1 MSGSMT
7 REDFDAYLVPCFAP
21 APFIPVRAAGSRVWD
36 QQGKE
41 YIDMAG
47 GIAVNALGHAHPA
60 LAQALQDQLAK
71 LWHIGNGYTNEP
83 VLQLAKTLV
92 QSTFA
97 DKVFFCNS
105 GAEANEAALKLARK
119 YAHDKFGGEKSEIIA
134 FNHAFHGRTLF
145 TVSVGGQ
152 PKYSSDYAPLPQ
164 GITHLPYNDIEAVT
178 AAISSRTCAV
188 IVEPIIGEGG
198 VIPADPAF
206 LQALRTL
213 CDRHHATLIFDE
225 VQTGA
230 GRTGHLYA
238 YQHYNV
244 VPDILTSAKGL
255 GGGFPIGA
263 MLAKEAWA
271 QVFQPGTHGTTFGGN
286 PLAATVANAVLAH
299 LDAPLLAGVGERH
312 ALIVDQLN
320 AISARYDAF
329 SAVRGTGLLIGAE
342 LAGPLRGKAKTLTN
356 LAAEEG
362 LIALIAGPD
371 VLRFAP
377 ALNIPLA
384 DIQQG
389 FLFVLEDTALARVV
403 GVSAIEVAVG
413 LDEPFYNFRIQKTVR
428 ASKALGVYKP
438 QELLNLSY
446 DHTGHSELCTLF
458 LDPAYQ
464 RNRNGLLLSKAR
476 FLFIAAFR
484 EWFSPHLFAELRG
497 CSDEQG
503 QSPFWDALG
512 HHFFDIPFADADR
525 LTGTGMKTFIA
536 ELMPAYP
543 IYISLLPEAA
553 RGVIGQ
559 VHPNTAPARAIL
571 EKEGFS
577 WRGSVDIFDAGPVLE
592 ADTDQIRAVRDSQRL
607 PVRQLMGDLPAPTL
621 VANGQFDNFRALLV
635 AHEEQVS
642 LDSAALDALQVSETD
657 RVYTVTLN
665 PEDNRSWR

>member
-1 MSGSMT
+1 M
-7 REDFDAYLVPCFAP
+7 AYRQWLYQRAG
-21 APFIPVRAAGSRVWD
+21 AAAGKNPRAVD
-36 QQGKE
+36 LCRQG
-41 YIDMAG
+41 
-47 GIAVNALGHAHPA
+47 
-60 LAQALQDQLAK
+60 
-71 LWHIGNGYTNEP
+71 
-83 VLQLAKTLV
+83 
-92 QSTFA
+92 
-97 DKVFFCNS
+97 VFFCNS

-213 CDRHHATLIFDE
+213 CNRHHATLIFDE

-342 LAGPLRGKAKTLTN
+342 LAGPLRGKAQN
-356 LAAEEG
+356 VDQPG
-362 LIALIAGPD
+362 G
-371 VLRFAP
+371 
-377 ALNIPLA
+377 
-384 DIQQG
+384 G
-389 FLFVLEDTALARVV
+389 
-403 GVSAIEVAVG
+403 
-413 LDEPFYNFRIQKTVR
+413 
-428 ASKALGVYKP
+428 
-438 QELLNLSY
+438 
-446 DHTGHSELCTLF
+446 
-458 LDPAYQ
+458 
-464 RNRNGLLLSKAR
+464 
-476 FLFIAAFR
+476 
-484 EWFSPHLFAELRG
+484 RG
-497 CSDEQG
+497 
-503 QSPFWDALG
+503 
-512 HHFFDIPFADADR
+512 ADR
-525 LTGTGMKTFIA
+525 PDCRPG
-536 ELMPAYP
+536 
-543 IYISLLPEAA
+543 
-553 RGVIGQ
+553 R
-559 VHPNTAPARAIL
+559 
-571 EKEGFS
+571 
-577 WRGSVDIFDAGPVLE
+577 
-592 ADTDQIRAVRDSQRL
+592 
-607 PVRQLMGDLPAPTL
+607 
-621 VANGQFDNFRALLV
+621 
-635 AHEEQVS
+635 
-642 LDSAALDALQVSETD
+642 AALRAGAQYPAGGYCGSL
-657 RVYTVTLN
+657 RA
-665 PEDNRSWR
+665 P

>member
-299 LDAPLLAGVGERH
+299 LDAPLLAGVGW
-312 ALIVDQLN
+312 LF
-320 AISARYDAF
+320 AR
-329 SAVRGTGLLIGAE
+329 SWR
-342 LAGPLRGKAKTLTN
+342 
-356 LAAEEG
+356 LAADPVYKLLFG
-362 LIALIAGPD
+362 ALL
-371 VLRFAP
+371 VYTS
-377 ALNIPLA
+377 
-384 DIQQG
+384 
-389 FLFVLEDTALARVV
+389 VLE
-403 GVSAIEVAVG
+403 
-413 LDEPFYNFRIQKTVR
+413 
-428 ASKALGVYKP
+428 
-438 QELLNLSY
+438 LLRLWQ
-446 DHTGHSELCTLF
+446 L
-458 LDPAYQ
+458 
-464 RNRNGLLLSKAR
+464 
-476 FLFIAAFR
+476 
-484 EWFSPHLFAELRG
+484 
-497 CSDEQG
+497 
-503 QSPFWDALG
+503 
-512 HHFFDIPFADADR
+512 ADR
-525 LTGTGMKTFIA
+525 LYPGAVTLTSVCLLVVLPVVYLRRVSALSQT
-536 ELMPAYP
+536 AYAVLC
-543 IYISLLPEAA
+543 LLVLATVA
-553 RGVIGQ
+553 MLASVLSRLCIVNLQ
-559 VHPNTAPARAIL
+559 TATLTQGDFLA
-571 EKEGFS
+571 
-577 WRGSVDIFDAGPVLE
+577 
-592 ADTDQIRAVRDSQRL
+592 AVRDHL
-607 PVRQLMGDLPAPTL
+607 TLYPEYLLPALWPEQDKRGRHTL
-621 VANGQFDNFRALLV
+621 LRLAALALAFDVGMHLILELFYGAAMPLRIDPVHAAARCGALSIFNRLEWLQFILWVMAVTVKLALYLYALVRLLGGQNKA
-635 AHEEQVS
+635 E
-642 LDSAALDALQVSETD
+642 DSAAGLDWFPLYPGGVWLLCAVLRKLDLDAALSLRNVLTWSFVGLTGIGGAAACLY
-657 RVYTVTLN
+657 RRL
-665 PEDNRSWR
+665 RRC

>member
-92 QSTFA
+92 KSTFA

-105 GAEANEAALKLARK
+105 GAEANEA
-119 YAHDKFGGEKSEIIA
+119 
-134 FNHAFHGRTLF
+134 
-145 TVSVGGQ
+145 
-152 PKYSSDYAPLPQ
+152 

-384 DIQQG
+384 DIAEA
-389 FLFVLEDTALARVV
+389 FVRLDRA
-403 GVSAIEVAVG
+403 VA
-413 LDEPFYNFRIQKTVR
+413 
-428 ASKALGVYKP
+428 
-438 QELLNLSY
+438 
-446 DHTGHSELCTLF
+446 
-458 LDPAYQ
+458 
-464 RNRNGLLLSKAR
+464 
-476 FLFIAAFR
+476 
-484 EWFSPHLFAELRG
+484 
-497 CSDEQG
+497 
-503 QSPFWDALG
+503 
-512 HHFFDIPFADADR
+512 R
-525 LTGTGMKTFIA
+525 LT
-536 ELMPAYP
+536 
-543 IYISLLPEAA
+543 
-553 RGVIGQ
+553 R
-559 VHPNTAPARAIL
+559 
-571 EKEGFS
+571 
-577 WRGSVDIFDAGPVLE
+577 
-592 ADTDQIRAVRDSQRL
+592 
-607 PVRQLMGDLPAPTL
+607 
-621 VANGQFDNFRALLV
+621 
-635 AHEEQVS
+635 
-642 LDSAALDALQVSETD
+642 
-657 RVYTVTLN
+657 
-665 PEDNRSWR
+665 